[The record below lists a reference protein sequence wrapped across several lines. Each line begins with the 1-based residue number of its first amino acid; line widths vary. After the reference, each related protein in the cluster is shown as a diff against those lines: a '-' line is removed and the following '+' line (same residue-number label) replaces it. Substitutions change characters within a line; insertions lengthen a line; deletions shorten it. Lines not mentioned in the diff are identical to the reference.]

1 MTPATVSGAAHG
13 GERRGVVV
21 RYRSQFAYSHLTVS
35 TMPMSELSLLI
46 EGPAAGTTI
55 ALAHGAGAAMDS
67 DWMNDMSVGLVGRGL
82 RVVRFEFPYMRRR
95 REDGKRRGPD
105 RPSVLLDTWR
115 SVIDILAGPGQLI
128 IGGKSMGGR
137 IASMVADERQV
148 DGLVC
153 MGYPFHPPRAQE
165 KLRTAHL
172 EQLRTPTLILQGT
185 RDTFGLPEEVD
196 GYPLANTIRVHW
208 LEDGDHSF
216 KPRVK
221 SGRTLAQNMEEAVN
235 EIARFAAALP

>member
-13 GERRGVVV
+13 GERRVVV
-21 RYRSQFAYSHLTVS
+21 RYRSQFANSRPTVS

-67 DWMNDMSVGLVGRGL
+67 DWMSDMSDGLVGRGL
-82 RVVRFEFPYMRRR
+82 RVVRFEFPYMQRR

-105 RPSVLLDTWR
+105 RPAVLLDAWR
-115 SVIDILAGPGQLI
+115 SVVDTLAGSDPLI

-137 IASMVADERQV
+137 IASMIADEGQV

-153 MGYPFHPPRAQE
+153 MGYPFHPPRTPE

-172 EQLRTPTLILQGT
+172 EGLHTPTLILQGT

-196 GYPLANTIRVHW
+196 GYGLAETIRIHW

-221 SGRTLAQNMEEAVN
+221 SGRTLKQNMDDAIN
-235 EIARFAAALP
+235 EISKFIAALG